1 MFSQVTLIGN
11 LGNDPK
17 QTNDDA
23 EKPQVHASIATTD
36 SWQKDGEWQE
46 KPHWHTIMAYGAAAK
61 RMLKMK
67 KGNRV
72 FLQGELNYFPDKED
86 NEKQGNAFVKV
97 MRPPKDISRNGDA
110 TASKET
116 ADPNQDEIPF

>member
-46 KPHWHTIMAYGAAAK
+46 KTHWHTIMAYGAAAK

-67 KGNRV
+67 KGNRI
-72 FLQGELNYFPDKED
+72 FLQGELNYFPDKDD
-86 NEKQGNAFVKV
+86 NERQGNAFVKV
-97 MRPPKDISRNGDA
+97 MRPPKDVSRGEA
-110 TASKET
+110 TASKEV